1 MPNDPVFWAN
11 ESLRVAFDQ
20 RDLDAFDEGRR
31 NMGIEYEAPLSAA
44 DGIGCPGCG
53 IQPPVSGTR
62 ADTCCTVRNVY
73 AEEIKV
79 PMTLRPNAEVSGL
92 STRPPG

>member
-1 MPNDPVFWAN
+1 
-11 ESLRVAFDQ
+11 
-20 RDLDAFDEGRR
+20 
-31 NMGIEYEAPLSAA
+31 MGIEYEVPLSAA

-62 ADTCCTVRNVY
+62 AETCCTVRNVY

-79 PMTLRPNAEVSGL
+79 PMTLRSNASLFNMKEHMNHAQNYEG
-92 STRPPG
+92 

>member
-1 MPNDPVFWAN
+1 
-11 ESLRVAFDQ
+11 
-20 RDLDAFDEGRR
+20 
-31 NMGIEYEAPLSAA
+31 MGIEYEAPLSAA

-79 PMTLRPNAEVSGL
+79 PMTLRPNDRLTGGRAVSAIHVKPIVNL
-92 STRPPG
+92 RL